1 MKTYIIDLDGTMY
14 SGSKNIDGAIDFINY
29 LQENKR
35 PYVFLTNNATRTK
48 KQAKEHMLN
57 LGFKNIKESD
67 FFTSA
72 MASAKYVA
80 KNFEKK
86 SCFVIGEDGLKEA
99 LKEEKFEI
107 IEDDID
113 KNLADFVFV
122 GLDRGGDYKKYSI
135 ALHHLINGA
144 KLIATN
150 TDRLLSNNNTFDL
163 GNGSIVAMF
172 EYATSTE
179 SLKIGKP
186 YPIILDILLED
197 FSLKKEDLILI
208 GDNLETDIKL
218 GYDSKIETIMVCTGV
233 HTEKDVNKLKV
244 YPNKIIKNLKELIN
258 S

>member
-1 MKTYIIDLDGTMY
+1 MKTYLIDLDGTMY
-14 SGSKNIDGAIDFINY
+14 SGDKNIDGAIDFINY
-29 LQENKR
+29 LQVKKI
-35 PYVFLTNNATRTK
+35 PYIFLTNNATRTK

-80 KNFEKK
+80 KNFDKK
-86 SCFVIGEDGLKEA
+86 SCFIIGEAGLKEA

-107 IEDDID
+107 VESDID
-113 KNLADFVFV
+113 KKIANFVFI
-122 GLDRGGDYKKYSI
+122 GLDRIGNYKKYSV

-163 GNGSIVAMF
+163 GNGSVVAMF
-172 EYATSTE
+172 EYATNTK

-197 FSLKKEDLILI
+197 FSLKKEELVLI

-218 GYDSKIETIMVCTGV
+218 GCDSKIETIMVCTGV
-233 HTEKDVNKLKV
+233 HTEKDISKLKI
-244 YPNKIIKNLKELIN
+244 YPSKVIKNLKELMN
-258 S
+258 